1 MNRTF
6 LEQEFSRGLT
16 SVLGVLHKQAAM
28 DTSESKTK
36 SALKSKLDAAGAG
49 VLEALALKKKTP
61 GLFRTGESNMDY
73 RKRQL
78 QHVAGAAGYPMGANS

>member
-28 DTSESKTK
+28 DTSESKTMP
-36 SALKSKLDAAGAG
+36 ALKSKLDSAGAMR
-49 VLEALALKKKTP
+49 VLDALALKKKTP
-61 GLFRTGESNMDY
+61 GLFRKGESNMDY

-78 QHVAGAAGYPMGANS
+78 QHVAAGYPMGANS